1 MDQVLIIV
9 CLPYTLLEAGEVFSP
24 ALCITQNLGQDR
36 REKRSLKKV
45 KPLAKMYKAARNV
58 GQRWSPVRRASS
70 SLHPATQTRRA
81 SPYPLPHH
89 GREESLHAMK
99 CISQDMARPT
109 STYPQN
115 ILYIFSRPFSPSVFP
130 ACFMSRRNMDS
141 CLGGEE
147 QLRASTQLQRIKGVL
162 IKPASKSPVRGSCM
176 TELSTASR
184 VTFCELHIDKGGGC
198 S

>member
-1 MDQVLIIV
+1 
-9 CLPYTLLEAGEVFSP
+9 
-24 ALCITQNLGQDR
+24 
-36 REKRSLKKV
+36 V
-45 KPLAKMYKAARNV
+45 KPLAKMYKAAINV

-70 SLHPATQTRRA
+70 SLHPATDKTRFAISTAPR
-81 SPYPLPHH
+81 
-89 GREESLHAMK
+89 REESVHAMK

-162 IKPASKSPVRGSCM
+162 IKPASKSPVRGSCV

-184 VTFCELHIDKGGGC
+184 ATFCELHIDKGGGC